1 MPEPI
6 LNENIARKIEK
17 HCERLHNDLGN
28 PEPPISLDAIRELL
42 RLDKTFYTLKDP
54 SFLNHFLHKLTIA
67 GQQVLTQPTRL
78 LTALQKW
85 DIKALWI
92 PEQRQILL
100 DDSIVAKKKRWA
112 ETHEIGHSI
121 LPWHEAYL
129 LGDPESSLSVSC
141 SVKIESEA
149 NYAAGQILFPK
160 QTFRETLPEVSTIDF
175 KSIKKLSRSFGNS
188 TTSTLWRT
196 VETLDVPC
204 FGFICED
211 PRLVLP
217 PFISQNASSSKQ
229 TRHFFRSRPFAER
242 FSHISEEAIWNYLS
256 EKCTSARWNL
266 LDNDVV
272 RITDNAGQKLK
283 FHIEAVNLK
292 YYIATFAVCRS
303 IDCLRQIA

>member
-6 LNENIARKIEK
+6 LKESVAQNVEK

-28 PEPPISLDAIRELL
+28 PEPPICLDAIRELL
-42 RLDKTFYTLKDP
+42 RLDKAFYTLEDP
-54 SFLNHFLHKLTIA
+54 SFLNHVLHKLKIA
-67 GQQVLTQPTRL
+67 GKQVLSQPTRL
-78 LTALQKW
+78 LTVVKER

-92 PEQRQILL
+92 PEQRRILL
-100 DDSIVAKKKRWA
+100 DGSIVEKKKRWA

-121 LPWHEAYL
+121 LPWHKAYL

-141 SVKIESEA
+141 RVKIEAEA

-160 QTFRETLPEVSTIDF
+160 QTFRETLPEVSTIGF
-175 KSIKKLSRSFGNS
+175 KFIKKLSRSFGNS

-217 PFISQNASSSKQ
+217 SSITQNALSPKH

-242 FSHISEEAIWNYLS
+242 FSHISEEAVWNYLS
-256 EKCTSARWNL
+256 RNCSSAKWNL
-266 LDNDVV
+266 LDTDVDV
-272 RITDNAGQKLK
+272 SDDNGQKSP
-283 FHIEAVNLK
+283 FHIETVDMT
-292 YYIATFAVCRS
+292 YYVATFAIYRP
-303 IDCLRQIA
+303 